1 MPIYEFYCP
10 DCHTIF
16 NFFARTSNTT
26 KRPVCPRCQRKNLDR
41 MFSRFAVS
49 KGRAEPTAAGE
60 ELPDMDESK
69 MEQVLAEMER
79 ESAGMNEDDPR
90 QMGRMMRK
98 LYESTGL
105 WLGENMAEAIRRMEA
120 GEDPDTIE
128 AEMEDLLE
136 AEEPQLG
143 ESGGG
148 LRQFSKRL
156 KPPTVDETLYDL

>member
-1 MPIYEFYCP
+1 M
-10 DCHTIF
+10 
-16 NFFARTSNTT
+16 SL
-26 KRPVCPRCQRKNLDR
+26 K
-41 MFSRFAVS
+41 
-49 KGRAEPTAAGE
+49 
-60 ELPDMDESK
+60 
-69 MEQVLAEMER
+69 
-79 ESAGMNEDDPR
+79 SAGMNEDNPR

-105 WLGENMAEAIRRMEA
+105 RLGENMSEAIRRMEA
-120 GEDPDTIE
+120 GEEPDTIE
-128 AEMEDLLE
+128 AEMGDLLE